1 MDHHAVSCHSLRRL
15 EESIEPIRSHLV
27 AHPIYGELRGIQD
40 LRWFM
45 ENHVFAVWDF
55 MVLLKALQRQ
65 LTCVDPV
72 WRPVGSPCIR
82 RLINEIVL
90 GEESDLDAD
99 GNAIS
104 HFEMYLDA
112 MREVQASTDSIERF
126 IQLLSNGASVNNAF
140 EEANVPEPAQ
150 GFVKTTFA
158 ILNSGSLPAIA
169 AAFTFGREDLIPE
182 MFQSVLSEINRQGS
196 ATGRFRFYLARHI
209 ELDGDCHSGLARQ
222 MMTGICQSDQDW
234 KLAEEAACCSLIARQ
249 ELWSRVLEGFP
260 TPSA

>member
-1 MDHHAVSCHSLRRL
+1 
-15 EESIEPIRSHLV
+15 
-27 AHPIYGELRGIQD
+27 
-40 LRWFM
+40 M

-99 GNAIS
+99 GNATS

-112 MREVQASTDSIERF
+112 MREVQASTDSVERF
-126 IQLLSNGASVNNAF
+126 LELLSNGASINDAF
-140 EEANVPEPAQ
+140 VEANVPEPAQ
-150 GFVKTTFA
+150 GFVKTTFS
-158 ILNSGSLPAIA
+158 ILNSGSLPSIA
-169 AAFTFGREDLIPE
+169 AAFTFGREDLIPD

-209 ELDGDCHSGLARQ
+209 ELDGESHSELARR
-222 MMTGICQSDQDW
+222 MVTGICQSDQDW
-234 KLAEEAACCSLIARQ
+234 RLAEETACRSLRARQ
-249 ELWSRVLEGFP
+249 ELWDGVLQGLP
-260 TPSA
+260 APLA